1 MSVGQ
6 ELLDVPLPDM
16 VARLGMGIAEAQAS
30 LDKNSI
36 RTLQE
41 LNAEESKVDV
51 VTSITKFI
59 REVDVNETTD
69 RPAGFSWS
77 TDRDPSWV
85 TDIATEGGKEEKKRP
100 IMVPEIVYATNTTK
114 MSPLQLGLMPTF
126 YQFSEATIDVSM
138 DIATKSESETG
149 GSVSASAGGRFGLWG
164 ASVKTEAKHNRKF
177 GKTVEGSSRLTTTL
191 VPVPPPERLEPEY
204 ETIDLREPGGT
215 GETAEQETDAGGES
229 EE

>member
-16 VARLGMGIAEAQAS
+16 VARLGMGIAEAQAA
-30 LDKNSI
+30 LDRNSI
-36 RTLQE
+36 ETLRE

-51 VTSITKFI
+51 VTSVTKFV
-59 REVDVNETTD
+59 REVDANGTGGEPD
-69 RPAGFSWS
+69 GFNWS
-77 TDRDPSWV
+77 TQKGEVPEWLKQVDV
-85 TDIATEGGKEEKKRP
+85 EGSEGKKENRP
-100 IMVPEIVYATNTTK
+100 IMVPEVVYATNTTK

-138 DIATKSESETG
+138 DITTKSESETG

-191 VPVPPPERLEPEY
+191 VPVPPPERLQPEY
-204 ETIDLREPGGT
+204 ETIDLRGKDDGGKDENEPK
-215 GETAEQETDAGGES
+215 TDE
-229 EE
+229 

>member
-30 LDKNSI
+30 LDRNSI

-41 LNAEESKVDV
+41 LNAEESEVDV
-51 VTSITKFI
+51 VTSVTKFI
-59 REVDVNETTD
+59 REVDANGTAD
-69 RPAGFSWS
+69 QPDGFSWS
-77 TDRDPSWV
+77 T
-85 TDIATEGGKEEKKRP
+85 TGGEAPEWLKQIDAEDGNGRTEKKNRP
-100 IMVPEIVYATNTTK
+100 VMVPEIVYATNTTK

-191 VPVPPPERLEPEY
+191 VPVPPPERLQPEY
-204 ETIDLREPGGT
+204 ETIDLRRDDGGDDNEP
-215 GETAEQETDAGGES
+215 
-229 EE
+229 EEE